1 LSQLLKLVGLARS
14 TYYYQLRVVGAED
27 RFAPLKASIQSLYDV
42 HKGRYGYRRM
52 TAALRNDGQLINSK
66 TVRRLMGELS
76 LKCTVRPKKYRSY
89 RGPMGKTSRNILARQ
104 FEAEQPNQKWVTDV
118 TEFKVAGEKLYL
130 SPVLDLYNG
139 EIVAYQT
146 ASRPRYALVGDMLK
160 QALERLPDDAKPM
173 LHSDQGWHYRYP
185 EYREQLKKAGLKQ
198 SMSRRANC
206 LDNATMES
214 FFGTLKSEFYYRE
227 SFDSVAQL
235 QAGLDDYIRYYNH
248 ERIKM
253 KLGGLSP
260 VAYRTRSAVA

>member
-1 LSQLLKLVGLARS
+1 MSQLLKLVGLARS
-14 TYYYQLRVVGAED
+14 TYYYQLRVMDAED
-27 RFAPLKASIQSLYDV
+27 RFAPLKASIQSLYDA

-160 QALERLPDDAKPM
+160 QALERLPDGAKPM

-185 EYREQLKKAGLKQ
+185 DYREQLKKAGLEQ

>member
-1 LSQLLKLVGLARS
+1 MSHLLKLVGLARS
-14 TYYYQLRVVGAED
+14 TYYYQLKAMGVAD
-27 RFAPLKASIQSLYDV
+27 RFVSVKASIQSLQDE

-52 TAALRNDGQLINSK
+52 TAALRNGGQLINSK
-66 TVRRLMGELS
+66 AVRRLMGELS

-89 RGPMGKTSRNILARQ
+89 RGPMGEASPNTLARQ

-146 ASRPRYALVGDMLK
+146 ATRPRYALVGDMLE
-160 QALERLPDDAKPM
+160 QALKRLPEEAKPM

-185 EYREQLKKAGLKQ
+185 SYRDRLEKAGLKQ
-198 SMSRRANC
+198 SMSRRGNC

-227 SFDSVAQL
+227 RFDSVAQL
-235 QAGLDDYIRYYNH
+235 QAGLDDYIHYYNH
-248 ERIKM
+248 KRIKM

-260 VAYRTRSAVA
+260 VAYKARSAVA